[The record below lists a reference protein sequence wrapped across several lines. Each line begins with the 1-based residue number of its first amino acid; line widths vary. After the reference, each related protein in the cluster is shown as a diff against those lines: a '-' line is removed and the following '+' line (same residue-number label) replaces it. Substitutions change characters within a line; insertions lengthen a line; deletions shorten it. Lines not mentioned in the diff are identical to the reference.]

1 MENDED
7 MKTADEGTLKK
18 LTEKRTPKKTRQK
31 AKKKLAKEEEPEMKS
46 DKVSRQASWEQDC
59 AQGRAY
65 FLSKDY
71 PRLMPWKNLIKV

>member
-1 MENDED
+1 

-31 AKKKLAKEEEPEMKS
+31 AKKKLAKEEMKS
-46 DKVSRQASWEQDC
+46 GEVSRQASWEQDC

-71 PRLMPWKNLIKV
+71 PR